1 MAFFAQHVTTGIDVS
16 DRKLRLVRLQ
26 RKYRSI
32 TLHAFAELDLPAGVV
47 EGGVV
52 TNPGIFIQALKELP
66 KRAVGSHWSTRSVHV
81 GLPEQISFMTTVPIE
96 DGDKEAAEI
105 LAQQSIPLAEA
116 EMYYDTAL
124 VRTAKTI
131 SLAAARRDRID
142 HFLAQFDAANYEVV
156 GLHVESEAIAQ
167 ALLPHPLSKAP
178 ASLIIDI
185 GSARTSVCFVA
196 LGSIH
201 FTVSYPTVLNE
212 GAVLDQALAGVARQ
226 AILYAQEH
234 FGQYGAITQ
243 LLLAGSGAAIPQ
255 IDQWLQQVVQLP
267 VVIGDPL
274 KHIKVNHQSKK
285 LSAPAPFAT
294 AIGLALAE

>member
-26 RKYRSI
+26 RKYNNL
-32 TLHAFAELDLPAGVV
+32 TLHAFAELDLPAGVLD
-47 EGGVV
+47 GGMVI
-52 TNPGIFIQALKELP
+52 NPDIFVQALKELP
-66 KRAVGSHWSTRSVHV
+66 KRAVGSHWPTHSIHV

-96 DGDKEAAEI
+96 DGDKEAAERV
-105 LAQQSIPLAEA
+105 AKQSIPLTDA

-156 GLHVESEAIAQ
+156 GLHVESEAIAH
-167 ALLPHPLSKAP
+167 ALLPQPLSKAP
-178 ASLIIDI
+178 TSLIVDI
-185 GSARTSVCFVA
+185 GAARTTVCLIA
-196 LGSIH
+196 RGSIH

-212 GAVLDQALAGVARQ
+212 GAVLDQALAGVVRQ
-226 AILYAQEH
+226 STLYAQEH
-234 FGQYGAITQ
+234 FGQYGAITE

-267 VVIGDPL
+267 VVIGDPM
-274 KHIKVNHQSKK
+274 KHIKPNHVSKK
-285 LSAPAPFAT
+285 LSVSAPFAT